1 MPSAG
6 RFASKG
12 LNGTVMKTYLS
23 IYCGSAF
30 LALLVTPVVI
40 WVSRRIN
47 ALDYPGVRA
56 IHTRPIPRIGGV
68 SIFFSATWLVIS
80 SLFLNNAIGA
90 AFWGMRWEVVTTWC
104 MAAFIF
110 AVGLADDLKGLP
122 ARTKLAAEFLAAC
135 VLCVAGIRI
144 STLQITDAFALQ
156 LGSLSYP
163 FTILWIIGITNA
175 VNLSDGLD
183 GLAAGISAVTC
194 GVIAWFSLYSDN
206 VVMAVF
212 MLALLGSLSGFL
224 LFNFNPARVFMG
236 DCGSLFLGF
245 TIAASSA
252 MCVAK
257 SAALVGLTLPALAL
271 GVPIFDT
278 LCAMLRRFLEGR
290 SLFAPDRS
298 HFHHRLLELGL
309 RQRQA
314 VLLIYLVTLLAA
326 GSGLFMLLRED
337 IGSLVVFGSVLLLLL
352 LLFRVVGAVHLRETF
367 IQLKERLASA
377 QQQRQ
382 ERQTFEQL
390 QLRVRQVNSPDDWWQ
405 TVCQAGEQLDLAWI
419 SLHVLNGDGPA
430 QTIIWRRPDTPQG
443 MHHIVAVKFPL
454 AGNASTGPME
464 CEIAV
469 LMNGRL
475 ESANHRA
482 NLFSRLANEC
492 VARHLPRVGKTIEWN
507 NNSLRVDGVSAGPA
521 CSLPDKREL
530 KLKVAGE
537 SIHERDMP
545 SRGSRA

>member
-1 MPSAG
+1 MI
-6 RFASKG
+6 
-12 LNGTVMKTYLS
+12 MQTYLGV
-23 IYCGSAF
+23 YCGSAF
-30 LALLVTPVVI
+30 LALMATPAVI
-40 WVSRRIN
+40 WVSRRVN
-47 ALDYPGVRA
+47 ALDYPGIRA
-56 IHTRPIPRIGGV
+56 VHTRPIPRIGGV
-68 SIFFSATWLVIS
+68 AIVVSSTCLIISMLFF
-80 SLFLNNAIGA
+80 NNAIGV
-90 AFWGMRWEVVTTWC
+90 AFWEMRWEVLTTWC
-104 MAAFIF
+104 MALCIF
-110 AVGLADDLKGLP
+110 AVGLTDDLQGLP

-144 STLQITDAFALQ
+144 STLQITDTFVLN
-156 LGSLSYP
+156 LGWLSYP
-163 FTILWIIGITNA
+163 LTIVWIIGITNA

-183 GLAAGISAVTC
+183 GLAAGISAITC
-194 GVIAWFSLYSDN
+194 GVIAWFALYSGN
-206 VVMAVF
+206 VVMAVL

-224 LFNFNPARVFMG
+224 FFNFNPARVFMG

-245 TIAASSA
+245 TIAASSV

-257 SAALVGLTLPALAL
+257 SVALVGLTLPALAL

-278 LCAMLRRFLEGR
+278 LFAMLRRFLEGR

-309 RQRQA
+309 HQRQA

-367 IQLKERLASA
+367 IRVREKLASA
-377 QQQRQ
+377 QQQRE

-390 QLRVRQVNSPDDWWQ
+390 QLRVRQLNSPDDWWR
-405 TVCQAGEQLDLAWI
+405 TVCQAAEQLDLAWI
-419 SLHVLNGDGPA
+419 SLHVMNGDGLA
-430 QTIIWRRPDTPQG
+430 QTSIWRRPDTPQG
-443 MHHIVAVKFPL
+443 IHHIVTVSFPL

-464 CEIAV
+464 FEIAV

-482 NLFSRLANEC
+482 DLFSRLANEC
-492 VARHLPRVGKTIEWN
+492 VARHFPPVGKASESSPRSGTI
-507 NNSLRVDGVSAGPA
+507 VTTA
-521 CSLPDKREL
+521 
-530 KLKVAGE
+530 
-537 SIHERDMP
+537 I
-545 SRGSRA
+545 